1 MKGHSDLGKGGVTT
15 LRSAWYRPNKLMFL
29 IMAFYGIC
37 PQFARMSWR

>member
-15 LRSAWYRPNKLMFL
+15 LRSALYRPNKLMFL